1 MQLRATVVLG
11 ILSLGALPIAY
22 AQNGVLIGTNL
33 SGFEEAAPAAISTP
47 ATGQFDATI
56 SHDESTINYVLTY
69 ANLEANATQAHIHF
83 GRRGTSGGI
92 SVWLCSNLPSPPT
105 PPNTQACPLTGGTVT
120 GTITAANVVGPAGQG
135 IDPGELPELMRAIR
149 DGSTY
154 VNVHSTKFQPG
165 EIRGQ
170 LDAGHSH

>member
-1 MQLRATVVLG
+1 MKLQAAVVLA

-22 AQNGVLIGTNL
+22 AQNGVRIGTSL
-33 SGFEEAAPAAISTP
+33 TGFEEAAPAAISTP
-47 ATGQFDATI
+47 ATGTFDATI
-56 SHDESTINYVLTY
+56 SHDESAIDFVLTY
-69 ANLEANATQAHIHF
+69 GNLEANATQAHIHF

-92 SVWLCSNLPSPPT
+92 SVWLCSNLASPPT
-105 PPNTQACPLTGGTVT
+105 PPNTPACPLTGGTVT
-120 GTITAANVVGPAGQG
+120 GTITAANVVGPSGQG
-135 IDPGELPELMRAIR
+135 IDAGQLSELMRAIR

-154 VNVHSTKFQPG
+154 VNVHSTKYQPG